1 MGRCFLNIQLHHY
14 SVFAPEGS
22 SIGGKKFALVD
33 APVPPENMPE
43 IARESGAPLTA
54 FITNVDESRVQV
66 RFFASSGKEKLES
79 DSGALVAAHH
89 VGRGCT
95 VVVPGGS
102 LPVTLEDGVCW
113 TAQGDQHLVPLV
125 GRESDW
131 LEALNLESRMLE
143 TMFGV
148 HCAGQMDKFNVI
160 VPVRSDA
167 LDRITPNLPRITE
180 LQRETGVNGVIV
192 VAFDSLRAN
201 VDLRFFAPAKGILE
215 DNAGSFTLA
224 SVCGYRAAHLLSGV
238 HDVIAAQGYAMG
250 QPSSLRARYI
260 ARDSVA
266 LMVRVGGIVQEH
278 RPARVLENTV
288 QNGVL

>member
-1 MGRCFLNIQLHHY
+1 MSLEIHQY
-14 SVFAPEGS
+14 SGFAPEGNLE
-22 SIGGKKFALVD
+22 GGKKFALVD
-33 APVPPENMPE
+33 TPVPLEIMPE
-43 IARESGAPLTA
+43 IAQGSGAPLTA
-54 FITNVDESRVQV
+54 FITGQNEARVEV
-66 RFFASSGKEKLES
+66 RFFSASGKEKLES
-79 DSGALVAAHH
+79 DSGALVVAHH
-89 VGRGCT
+89 FGRSCT
-95 VVVPGGS
+95 VIAPGGS

-125 GRESDW
+125 GQESDW
-131 LEALNLESRMLE
+131 LDALGLEAGMLE

-160 VPVRSDA
+160 VPVRSEA
-167 LDRITPNLPRITE
+167 LDAIKPDLERITE

-215 DNAGSFTLA
+215 DNAGSNTLA

-266 LMVRVGGIVQEH
+266 LMVRVGGIVREH
-278 RPARVLENTV
+278 RPTRDLKNIV

>member
-1 MGRCFLNIQLHHY
+1 MD
-14 SVFAPEGS
+14 V
-22 SIGGKKFALVD
+22 
-33 APVPPENMPE
+33 PVPPEAMPE
-43 IARESGAPLTA
+43 IARESVELLTA
-54 FITNVDESRVQV
+54 FITDQNEARVEV
-66 RFFASSGKEKLES
+66 RFFSASGKEKLES
-79 DSGALVAAHH
+79 DSGALVVAQHF
-89 VGRGCT
+89 GRSCT
-95 VVVPGGS
+95 VVAPGGS
-102 LPVTLEDGVCW
+102 LAVTLEDGVCW
-113 TAQGDQHLVPLV
+113 TAQGDHHLVPLV
-125 GRESDW
+125 GSESDW
-131 LEALNLESRMLE
+131 LDALGLEHSSLE

-160 VPVRSDA
+160 VPVRSEA
-167 LDRITPNLPRITE
+167 LDGIHPDLERITE

-201 VDLRFFAPAKGILE
+201 VDLRFFAPAKGITE

-238 HDVIAAQGYAMG
+238 HDVIAAQGYVMG

-278 RPARVLENTV
+278 RPIRILENTV
-288 QNGVL
+288 LDGVL

>member
-1 MGRCFLNIQLHHY
+1 METHHY
-14 SVFAPEGS
+14 SVFAPEGNLE
-22 SIGGKKFALVD
+22 GGKKFALID
-33 APVPPENMPE
+33 APVPLETMPE
-43 IARESGAPLTA
+43 VARERGAPLTA
-54 FITNVDESRVQV
+54 FITDQNDARVGV
-66 RFFASSGKEKLES
+66 RFFTASGKEKLES
-79 DSGALVAAHH
+79 DSGALVVAHH
-89 VGRGCT
+89 VGRSCT
-95 VVVPGGS
+95 VVAPGGS

-125 GRESDW
+125 GREPDW
-131 LEALNLESRMLE
+131 LAALNLKTRMLE

-148 HCAGQMDKFNVI
+148 HCAGQSDKFNVI
-160 VPVRSDA
+160 VPVRSEA
-167 LDRITPNLPRITE
+167 LDAIIPNLPRITE
-180 LQRETGVNGVIV
+180 LQRETGVNGVVV
-192 VAFDSLRAN
+192 VAFDSFRAN

-278 RPARVLENTV
+278 RPARILEN
-288 QNGVL
+288 NALDGVL

>member
-1 MGRCFLNIQLHHY
+1 VNLKLRHY

-33 APVPPENMPE
+33 TPVPPENMPE

-54 FITNVDESRVQV
+54 FIADQNDARVSV
-66 RFFASSGKEKLES
+66 RFFNASGKEKPES
-79 DSGALVAAHH
+79 DSGALVVAHH
-89 VGRGCT
+89 VRRGCT
-95 VVVPGGS
+95 VVAPGGS
-102 LPVTLEDGVCW
+102 LPVTQEDGVCW

-131 LEALNLESRMLE
+131 LDALNLESGMLE

-148 HCAGQMDKFNVI
+148 HCAGQMDKFNVV
-160 VPVRSDA
+160 VPVRSGV
-167 LDRITPNLPRITE
+167 LDTIKPDLERITE
-180 LQRETGVNGVIV
+180 LQRETGVNGVIA
-192 VAFDSLRAN
+192 VAFDSLMAN

-278 RPARVLENTV
+278 RPARDLENTV
-288 QNGVL
+288 LDGVQ